1 MSLDVKGGD
10 VVVATG
16 AIRAEGTSK
25 EYAPIEFPAVANL
38 DVTNALVDAAKKLG
52 YNYHAGVVQCKDS
65 SRGQHSPEDKPVSYE
80 LQNKWEAWEKLGCL
94 ASEMESAALFVV
106 ASYLNVK
113 VGSDFFNSCK
123 SGKRKAKS

>member
-1 MSLDVKGGD
+1 MEELVKVGAETFIRSVPAVVCLWMSKGGD

-65 SRGQHSPEDKPVSYE
+65 FT
-80 LQNKWEAWEKLGCL
+80 WTA
-94 ASEMESAALFVV
+94 FT
-106 ASYLNVK
+106 
-113 VGSDFFNSCK
+113 
-123 SGKRKAKS
+123 